1 MTIPRVLA
9 GIGLVGAL
17 ATSASA
23 QGAAAPSFAWGFPGV
38 EFSACVEFLMDP
50 DLAAKQLGPGYQVV
64 PAATFAAISP
74 VLSREA
80 SDSLHAGWVPAK
92 VCVIEAP
99 SMTVGGSSLTPDKK
113 MGGQEVVAF
122 WGIAATRPGSSG
134 PLDQWYVAA
143 FWTNDWRMRKQTE
156 AAFVPVTVF
165 KRSMAPVPETTRHH
179 YALQIGKTSL
189 TWEGEIV
196 GRDSTATTAQ
206 QQSTLIL
213 DGLRGILWT
222 AQVTARPAWT
232 RTLPGVF
239 GVQGN
244 DDLAKALKAS
254 PIRMF
259 GPMYWGG
266 ETQVGFFR

>member
-1 MTIPRVLA
+1 MTVPRVLA
-9 GIGLVGAL
+9 GMGLLGAL

-23 QGAAAPSFAWGFPGV
+23 QGTASPSFSWGFPGV
-38 EFSACVEFLMDP
+38 EFSACVEFLMEP
-50 DLAAKQLGPGYQVV
+50 ELAAKQLVPGYQVV
-64 PAATFAAISP
+64 PAASFAAISP

-80 SDSLHAGWVPAK
+80 SDSLHAGWVPAQ

-99 SMTVGGSSLTPDKK
+99 TMTVGGSSLAPDKK
-113 MGGQEVVAF
+113 MGGQEVVGY
-122 WGIAATRPGSSG
+122 WSIAATRPGSSG

-143 FWTNDWRMRKQTE
+143 LWTNDWRTRKQTE
-156 AAFVPVTVF
+156 AAYVPMTVF
-165 KRSMAPVPETTRHH
+165 KRSMAAVPETSRHH
-179 YALQIGKTSL
+179 YAIQIGKTSL
-189 TWEGEIV
+189 TWEGEIA
-196 GRDSTATTAQ
+196 GRDSTGTTTLQ
-206 QQSTLIL
+206 RTTLIFG
-213 DGLRGILWT
+213 GLRGIPWT
-222 AQVTARPAWT
+222 AQVTSRPAWT

-259 GPMYWGG
+259 GPMWWGG